1 MFMRTAT
8 LITIV
13 FVAMSYAMNAQKLT
27 LLPQTGIENSRTT
40 LQYNRLASF
49 LPAGEVL
56 SPCFGLR
63 MDYKF
68 KQGHGAF
75 VGIATS
81 HSVVSFNFSDLQTG
95 MNTYNAS
102 CGDMK
107 LRFEGGYQFSTK
119 RMYFNKTGSASNSA
133 KSQQQTNA
141 VRKSCGSLVKYNC
154 RKSAD
159 KTVSYTKTKN
169 KGWYMSIQPSLGV
182 ALAPFGKRSISTS
195 AEAAKINYSYKA
207 GNWNTALITGAGFE
221 FGKNTNRMFTISINY
236 LKGIGNLDT
245 RTVTSTIDN
254 KTTSATLKSTASSW
268 NITAGI
274 PITLTKNKTALLKQK
289 TAKKS
294 NELHWKCGQ
303 YRPGCH
309 KRS

>member
-13 FVAMSYAMNAQKLT
+13 FVAMSYATTAQKLT

-40 LQYNRLASF
+40 VQYNRFGSF
-49 LPAGEVL
+49 LPTGEVL
-56 SPCFGLR
+56 SPYIGVR

-95 MNTYNAS
+95 MNIYSAS
-102 CGDMK
+102 SGDMK
-107 LRFEGGYQFSTK
+107 LRFEGGYQFST
-119 RMYFNKTGSASNSA
+119 RHIYFNRSGSASNSA
-133 KSQQQTNA
+133 KFQRQTN
-141 VRKSCGSLVKYNC
+141 VIKKGCGGSLVKYNC

-159 KTVSYTKTKN
+159 KVMSYAETKN

-182 ALAPFGKRSISTS
+182 ALAPFGKPTISTS
-195 AEAAKINYSYKA
+195 TEASKINYGYKA
-207 GNWNTALITGAGFE
+207 GNWNTALITGVGFE
-221 FGKNTNRMFTISINY
+221 FGKNGDRMFTISINY
-236 LKGIGNLDT
+236 LKGIGNLNT
-245 RTVTSTIDN
+245 RTFTSTTDN
-254 KTTSATLKSTASSW
+254 KTISATLKSATSSW

-274 PITLTKNKTALLKQK
+274 PITLTKNKTSLKQK
-289 TAKKS
+289 AAEKS

-303 YRPGCH
+303 YKLRCQ